1 MTRTRRKGRGPALGA
16 GGDSGREIRQGG
28 RGARRRS
35 AGSREWMASA
45 RLFPCLVL
53 LALPC
58 LSRGASA
65 QVDAAPPETLRLAGL
80 DRAVEILKDR
90 WGIAHIYAE
99 TEHDLFFA
107 QGWSA
112 ARDRLFQLE
121 TWRRQATGTVAEILG
136 ERELARDIGARLF
149 RFRGD
154 LEQELR
160 HYHPNGVEIVQS
172 FVDGINA
179 YVAAALEDP
188 NLLSVEFRMLGIE
201 PGFWTPEVVISR
213 HQGLLANIGAELRYG
228 RAVAVA
234 GPEAVRELA
243 AFQPPD
249 PPLDLDPAIEKEH
262 LLQADVLRLYDA
274 FRGSIRFQ
282 PEDVLPE
289 YRGSGRGGS
298 PEAESLADLVALPA
312 WDPTLDI
319 GSNNWV
325 VAGRRSESGFPI
337 MSNDPHRVQA
347 APSLRYWVH
356 LVGPGWNVIGGG
368 EPVLPGVSIGH
379 NEYGAWGLTIFATD
393 SEDLYVYEIHPS
405 DPDLYRYRGRWE
417 RMTTVT
423 DTIPV
428 RGRRP
433 EIVEHRFTRH
443 GPVVLSDPEAGIAY
457 AVRAAWLEPGGAPYL
472 ASLRMNQARSWE
484 EFRAAC
490 TWSNIPGENMV
501 WADRTGDIGWQAVG
515 IAPIRRG
522 WSGLV
527 PVPGD
532 GRFEWE
538 GFLPIQAKPHRENP
552 EEGYF
557 ATANNYLIPPGYP
570 FPDAVGFEWSDPYRW
585 LRAVEVLEGGRRFN
599 LMDMIR
605 LQTDELS
612 IPARTLVPLLRDREM
627 DDPRVEAARRRLMGW
642 DNVLAKESVE
652 AGIYVAW
659 ESRIRIN
666 LSAIKIPADL
676 RPYIRSVPMRT
687 QVDWL
692 LSPGGAFGP
701 DPLAGRDELLA
712 RSLAEAV
719 EELTARFGPDPAGW
733 VYGQE
738 AYKHALLRHPL
749 SGAVN
754 EAWRERLEVGPAARG
769 GYGLTLNQTGM
780 GDNQTSGASFR
791 IIVDTGDWDRTLG
804 MNNPGQGGHPD
815 HPHYADLFDLW
826 AQDRF
831 HPVFY
836 SRAKVESVTG
846 ERLLLQPGG

>member
-1 MTRTRRKGRGPALGA
+1 MKSTERKRRGPA
-16 GGDSGREIRQGG
+16 SGREADLRGMMWSGG
-28 RGARRRS
+28 WKRGRR
-35 AGSREWMASA
+35 AGGSRERAGTVRFLPILA
-45 RLFPCLVL
+45 L
-53 LALPC
+53 LATSNLPP
-58 LSRGASA
+58 GAVA
-65 QVDAAPPETLRLAGL
+65 QTDTGRLETLRLAGL
-80 DRAVEILKDR
+80 DQPVEILKDR

-121 TWRRQATGTVAEILG
+121 TWRRQATGTVAEVLG
-136 ERELARDIGARLF
+136 ERELERDIGARLF

-160 HYHPNGVEIVQS
+160 HYHPHGVEIVQA

-188 NLLSVEFRMLGIE
+188 ALLSVEFQMLGIK

-249 PPLDLDPAIEKEH
+249 PVLDLDPTIRKEH

-289 YRGSGRGGS
+289 YRGSGRGEP
-298 PEAESLADLVALPA
+298 PEDGFPANSVVPSA
-312 WDPTLDI
+312 WDPTQDI

-393 SEDLYVYEIHPS
+393 SEDLYVYETHP
-405 DPDLYRYRGRWE
+405 DNPDLYRYRGGWE

-423 DTIPV
+423 DTFSV
-428 RGRRP
+428 KGRGP
-433 EIVEHRFTRH
+433 QIVEHRYTRH
-443 GPVVLSDPEAGIAY
+443 GPVVLQDPEAGIAY

-484 EFRAAC
+484 EFREAC

-532 GRFEWE
+532 GRFEWD
-538 GFLPIQAKPHRENP
+538 GFLPIQAKPHLENP

-557 ATANNYLIPPGYP
+557 ATANNYLIPPDYG
-570 FPDAVGFEWSDPYRW
+570 FPEAVGFEWSDPYRW
-585 LRAVEVLEGGRRFN
+585 LRAVEVLGSGRHLN
-599 LMDMIR
+599 LMDMMR

-612 IPARTLVPLLRDREM
+612 IPARTLVPLLRDRVM
-627 DDPRVEAARRRLMGW
+627 DDPRVEAARRRLLEW
-642 DNVLAKESVE
+642 DNVLSKESVD

-659 ESRIRIN
+659 EGRIRSN
-666 LSAIKIPADL
+666 LGAIKIPADL
-676 RPYIRSVPMRT
+676 RSYIRSVPMREEL
-687 QVDWL
+687 DWL
-692 LSPGGAFGP
+692 LSPDGAFGP
-701 DPLAGRDELLA
+701 HPLEGRDALLA
-712 RSLAEAV
+712 RSLTEAV
-719 EELTARFGPDPAGW
+719 EELTLRFGPDPAGW
-733 VYGQE
+733 VYGQDG
-738 AYKHALLRHPL
+738 YKHVLLRHPL
-749 SGAVN
+749 SGAVT
-754 EAWRERLEVGPAARG
+754 EAWRKRLEVGPAPRG

-780 GDNQTSGASFR
+780 GDNQTTGASFR

-836 SRAKVESVTG
+836 SREKVESVTE
-846 ERLLLQPGG
+846 ERLVLQPGG